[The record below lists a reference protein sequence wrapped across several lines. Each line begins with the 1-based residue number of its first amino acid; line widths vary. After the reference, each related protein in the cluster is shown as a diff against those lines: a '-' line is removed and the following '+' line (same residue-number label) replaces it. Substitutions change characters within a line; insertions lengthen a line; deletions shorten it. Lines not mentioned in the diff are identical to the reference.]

1 MTTTTTSPRL
11 RSARGRSPARSAR
24 EKQIKRGYR
33 ARLRRGDLLE
43 TLVYFSVALVLA
55 LFFADG
61 GATYFLKPA
70 EIVTG
75 LGIVTGL
82 IGSDLMLIMIL
93 LAARIPV
100 IDRTFGHDKALAVH
114 RKLGKPVLYLILA
127 HMLLLL
133 IGYGIVQG
141 LNPIA
146 EAVDMIVN
154 QQDMSIAFISMGLL
168 ILVVVTSLVIVRKKL
183 SYEFWYVVHLL
194 SYAAIVLALPHQFT
208 QGSMFAEGTW
218 ARWYWMALYVGALAS
233 ITAFRVII
241 PVAKSLRHDVRVSE
255 VVVEAPGVV
264 SITMSGR
271 NLDALRAQG
280 GQFFSWRFWN
290 AAMWWD
296 AHPYSLSAHPDGRSL
311 RITVRDLGSGSARL
325 LQLKP
330 GTRVSFEG
338 PYGLFTDQARTT
350 NKAVFVGAGIGITPI
365 RALLEA
371 SQLGPMEATVILRGS
386 DATDVYLWQETY
398 DLCVEKSA
406 SLRVL
411 VGHRPAG
418 VNTWL
423 SAEAYARG
431 DTLLTLAPSLRDSDL
446 YICGPTPWTE
456 LVIRDAQR
464 LGLADHQI
472 HAERFDF

>member
-1 MTTTTTSPRL
+1 MT
-11 RSARGRSPARSAR
+11 
-24 EKQIKRGYR
+24 
-33 ARLRRGDLLE
+33 RGDLLE
-43 TLVYFSVALVLA
+43 TLVYFSVAVVLA
-55 LFFADG
+55 LFLADG
-61 GATYFLKPA
+61 GATYFLKINEA
-70 EIVTG
+70 ITG

-82 IGSDLMLIMIL
+82 IGSDLLLVMLV
-93 LAARIPV
+93 LAARIPI
-100 IDRTFGHDKALAVH
+100 IDRTFGHDKALALH

-127 HMLLLL
+127 HMLLLM
-133 IGYGIVQG
+133 IGYGITQG

-146 EAVDMIVN
+146 EAIDMIVN
-154 QQDMSIAFISMGLL
+154 QQDMSIAFIGTGLL

-194 SYAAIVLALPHQFT
+194 SYAAILLALPHQFT

-218 ARWYWMALYVGALAS
+218 ARGYWMALYAGTLAA
-233 ITAFRVII
+233 ITIFRVIV
-241 PVAKSLRHDVRVSE
+241 PVASSLRHNLRVSE
-255 VVVEAPGVV
+255 VVIEAPGVA

-271 NLDALRAQG
+271 DLDALSAQG
-280 GQFFSWRFWN
+280 GQFFHWRFWN
-290 AAMWWD
+290 AGLWLE

-311 RITVRDLGSGSARL
+311 RITVRDLGKGSAKL
-325 LQLKP
+325 LALKP

-338 PYGLFTDQARTT
+338 PYGLFTEEARSTT
-350 NKAVFVGAGIGITPI
+350 KAVFVGAGIGITPI

-371 SQLGPMEATVILRGS
+371 SDLAPREATVILRGS
-386 DATDVYLWQETY
+386 DAEDVYLWQETY

-411 VGHRPAG
+411 VGHRPRG
-418 VNTWL
+418 VHTWL
-423 SAEAYARG
+423 SAEAYG
-431 DTLLTLAPSLRDSDL
+431 KGESLLTLAPHIKDSDL

-464 LGLADHQI
+464 LGLTDHQI

>member
-1 MTTTTTSPRL
+1 MTTLAPMPSSRTDHRTNAT
-11 RSARGRSPARSAR
+11 PARAVA
-24 EKQIKRGYR
+24 IKRGYK

-43 TLVYFSVALVLA
+43 TIVYFSVAIVLA
-55 LFFADG
+55 LFLADG
-61 GATYFLKPA
+61 GATYFLNIKD
-70 EIVTG
+70 VTTG

-82 IGSDLMLIMIL
+82 VGSDLLLVMLV

-100 IDRTFGHDKALAVH
+100 IDRTFGHDKALALH

-127 HMLLLL
+127 HMVLLM
-133 IGYGIVQG
+133 IGYGIAQG

-146 EAVDMIVN
+146 EAIDMIVN

-168 ILVVVTSLVIVRKKL
+168 ILVVVSSLVIVRKKL
-183 SYEFWYVVHLL
+183 SYEFWYIVHLL
-194 SYAAIVLALPHQFT
+194 SYGAILLALPHQFT

-218 ARWYWMALYVGALAS
+218 ARWYWMALYVGSLSA
-233 ITAFRVII
+233 ITIFRVII
-241 PVAKSLRHDVRVSE
+241 PVASSLRHELRVSE

-264 SITMSGR
+264 SVTMRGR
-271 NLDALRAQG
+271 DLAVLRAQG
-280 GQFFSWRFWN
+280 GQFFQWRFWTPGLF
-290 AAMWWD
+290 WQ

-311 RITVRDLGSGSARL
+311 RITVRDLGSGSAKL
-325 LQLKP
+325 LSLTP

-338 PYGLFTDQARTT
+338 PYGLFTEEARTT
-350 NKAVFVGAGIGITPI
+350 SKAVFVGAGIGITPI

-371 SQLGPMEATVILRGS
+371 SDLTPREATVILRGS
-386 DATDVYLWQETY
+386 DNTDVYLWQETY
-398 DLCVEKSA
+398 DLCVEKSS

-411 VGHRPAG
+411 VGHRPRG

-423 SAEAYARG
+423 SAEAYNKG
-431 DTLLTLAPSLRDSDL
+431 ESLLTLAPQIQESDL

-456 LVIRDAQR
+456 LVIRDAKR
-464 LGLADHQI
+464 LGLKDHQI

>member
-1 MTTTTTSPRL
+1 MPSSRTER
-11 RSARGRSPARSAR
+11 RSPATPAR
-24 EKQIKRGYR
+24 AVAIKRGYK

-43 TLVYFSVALVLA
+43 TIVYFSVAIVLA
-55 LFFADG
+55 LFLADG
-61 GATYFLKPA
+61 GATYFLNIKD
-70 EIVTG
+70 VTTG

-82 IGSDLMLIMIL
+82 VGSDLLLVMLV

-100 IDRTFGHDKALAVH
+100 IDRTFGHDKALALH

-127 HMLLLL
+127 HMLLLM
-133 IGYGIVQG
+133 IGYGIAQG
-141 LNPIA
+141 LNPLA
-146 EAVDMIVN
+146 EAIDMIVN

-194 SYAAIVLALPHQFT
+194 SYAAVLLALPHQFT

-218 ARWYWMALYVGALAS
+218 ARGYWMALYAGALAA
-233 ITAFRVII
+233 ITIYRVII
-241 PVAKSLRHDVRVSE
+241 PVASSLRHDLRVSE

-264 SITMSGR
+264 SITMRGR
-271 NLDALRAQG
+271 NLEVLRAQG
-280 GQFFSWRFWN
+280 GQFFNWRFWN
-290 AAMWWD
+290 ARMWWD

-311 RITVRDLGSGSARL
+311 RITVRDLGAGSSRL
-325 LQLKP
+325 LQLTP

-338 PYGLFTDQARTT
+338 PYGLFTDEARTT
-350 NKAVFVGAGIGITPI
+350 TKAVFVGAGIGITPI
-365 RALLEA
+365 RALLEGSDLA
-371 SQLGPMEATVILRGS
+371 PHEATVILRGS
-386 DATDVYLWQETY
+386 DDTDVYLWQETY
-398 DLCVEKSA
+398 DLCVEKAA

-411 VGHRPAG
+411 VGHRPRG
-418 VNTWL
+418 INTWL
-423 SAEAYARG
+423 SAEAYG
-431 DTLLTLAPSLRDSDL
+431 KGETLLSLAPQIKESDL

-464 LGLADHQI
+464 LGLKEHQI

>member
-1 MTTTTTSPRL
+1 MTTLAPMPSSRTDHRTNAT
-11 RSARGRSPARSAR
+11 PARAVA
-24 EKQIKRGYR
+24 IKRGYK

-43 TLVYFSVALVLA
+43 TIVYFSVAIALA
-55 LFFADG
+55 LFLADG
-61 GATYFLKPA
+61 GATYFLNIKD
-70 EIVTG
+70 VTTG

-82 IGSDLMLIMIL
+82 VGSDLLLVMLV

-100 IDRTFGHDKALAVH
+100 IDRTFGHDKALALH

-127 HMLLLL
+127 HMVLLM
-133 IGYGIVQG
+133 IGYGIAQG

-146 EAVDMIVN
+146 EAIDMIVN

-168 ILVVVTSLVIVRKKL
+168 ILVVVSSLVIVRKKL
-183 SYEFWYVVHLL
+183 SYEFWYIVHLL
-194 SYAAIVLALPHQFT
+194 SYGAILLALPHQFT

-218 ARWYWMALYVGALAS
+218 ARWYWMALYVGSLAA
-233 ITAFRVII
+233 ITIFRVII
-241 PVAKSLRHDVRVSE
+241 PVASSLRHELRVSE

-264 SITMSGR
+264 SVTMRGR
-271 NLDALRAQG
+271 DLAVLRAQG
-280 GQFFSWRFWN
+280 GQFFQWRFWTPGLF
-290 AAMWWD
+290 WQ

-311 RITVRDLGSGSARL
+311 RITVRDLGSGSAKL
-325 LQLKP
+325 LSLTP

-338 PYGLFTDQARTT
+338 PYGLFTEEARTT
-350 NKAVFVGAGIGITPI
+350 SKAVFVGAGIGITPI

-371 SQLGPMEATVILRGS
+371 SDLTPREATVILRGS
-386 DATDVYLWQETY
+386 DNTDVYLWQETY
-398 DLCVEKSA
+398 DLCVEKSS

-411 VGHRPAG
+411 VGHRPRG

-423 SAEAYARG
+423 SAEAYNKG
-431 DTLLTLAPSLRDSDL
+431 ESLLTLAPQIQESDL

-456 LVIRDAQR
+456 LVIRDAKR
-464 LGLADHQI
+464 LGLKDHQI

>member
-1 MTTTTTSPRL
+1 MTTLAPMPSSRTDHRTNAT
-11 RSARGRSPARSAR
+11 PARAVA
-24 EKQIKRGYR
+24 IKRGYK

-43 TLVYFSVALVLA
+43 TIVYFSVAIALA
-55 LFFADG
+55 LFLADG
-61 GATYFLKPA
+61 GATYFLNIKD
-70 EIVTG
+70 VTTG

-82 IGSDLMLIMIL
+82 VGSDLLLVMLV

-100 IDRTFGHDKALAVH
+100 IDRTFGHDKALALH

-127 HMLLLL
+127 HMVLLM
-133 IGYGIVQG
+133 IGYGIAQG

-146 EAVDMIVN
+146 EAIDMIVN

-168 ILVVVTSLVIVRKKL
+168 ILVVVSSLVIVRKKL
-183 SYEFWYVVHLL
+183 SYEFWYIVHLL
-194 SYAAIVLALPHQFT
+194 SYGAILLALPHQFT

-218 ARWYWMALYVGALAS
+218 ARWYWMALYVGSLSA
-233 ITAFRVII
+233 ITIFRVII
-241 PVAKSLRHDVRVSE
+241 PVASSLRHELRVSE

-264 SITMSGR
+264 SVTMRGR
-271 NLDALRAQG
+271 DLAVLRAQG
-280 GQFFSWRFWN
+280 GQFFQWRFWTPGLF
-290 AAMWWD
+290 WQ

-311 RITVRDLGSGSARL
+311 RITVRDLGSGSAKL
-325 LQLKP
+325 LSLTP

-338 PYGLFTDQARTT
+338 PYGLFTEEARTT
-350 NKAVFVGAGIGITPI
+350 SKAVFVGAGIGITPI

-371 SQLGPMEATVILRGS
+371 SDLTPREATVILRGS
-386 DATDVYLWQETY
+386 DNTDVYLWQETY
-398 DLCVEKSA
+398 DLCVEKSS

-411 VGHRPAG
+411 VGHRPRG

-423 SAEAYARG
+423 SAEAYNKG
-431 DTLLTLAPSLRDSDL
+431 ESLLTLAPQIQESDL

-456 LVIRDAQR
+456 LVIRDAKR
-464 LGLADHQI
+464 LGLKDHQI

>member
-1 MTTTTTSPRL
+1 MTTLAPMPSSQRERRTSAATQ
-11 RSARGRSPARSAR
+11 RSAS
-24 EKQIKRGYR
+24 IKRGYK

-43 TLVYFSVALVLA
+43 TIVYFSVAVVLA
-55 LFFADG
+55 LFLADG
-61 GATYFLKPA
+61 GATYFLKVNEA
-70 EIVTG
+70 VTG

-82 IGSDLMLIMIL
+82 VGSDLMLIML
-93 LAARIPV
+93 VLAARIPV
-100 IDRTFGHDKALAVH
+100 IDRTFGHDKALALH

-127 HMLLLL
+127 HMLLLM
-133 IGYGIVQG
+133 IGYGIAQG

-146 EAVDMIVN
+146 EAIDMIFN
-154 QQDMSIAFISMGLL
+154 QQDMSIAFIAMGLL
-168 ILVVVTSLVIVRKKL
+168 ILVVVTSLVIVRRKL
-183 SYEFWYVVHLL
+183 SYEFWYIVHLL
-194 SYAAIVLALPHQFT
+194 SYGAILLALPHQFT
-208 QGSMFAEGTW
+208 QGMMFAEGTW

-233 ITAFRVII
+233 ITICRVIV
-241 PVAKSLRHDVRVSE
+241 PVASSLRHDLRVSE
-255 VVVEAPGVV
+255 VVIEAPGVV
-264 SITMSGR
+264 SVTMRGR
-271 NLDALRAQG
+271 ELDALRAKG
-280 GQFFSWRFWN
+280 GQFFQWRFW
-290 AAMWWD
+290 APGFFWQ

-311 RITVRDLGSGSARL
+311 RITVRDLGKGSARL
-325 LQLKP
+325 LKIKP

-338 PYGLFTDQARTT
+338 PYGLFTDEARTT

-371 SQLGPMEATVILRGS
+371 SNLAPNEATVILRGS
-386 DATDVYLWQETY
+386 DAEDVYLWQETY

-411 VGHRPAG
+411 VGHRPRG

-423 SAEAYARG
+423 SAEAYG
-431 DTLLTLAPSLRDSDL
+431 KGESLLTLAPKIKESDL

-464 LGLADHQI
+464 LGLKDHQI